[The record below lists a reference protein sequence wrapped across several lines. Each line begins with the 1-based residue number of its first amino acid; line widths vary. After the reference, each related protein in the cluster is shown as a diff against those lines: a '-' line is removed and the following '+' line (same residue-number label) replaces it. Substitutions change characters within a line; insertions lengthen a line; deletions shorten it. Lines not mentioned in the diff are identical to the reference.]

1 MKVAYLKTRLFSVLN
16 ITKIVTV
23 HHFQF
28 NETFVYPGERHDFWE
43 MVYVDR
49 GRVAVL
55 CGEEE
60 QILSQGDVVFHAPN
74 EFHAI
79 RSYRSSPD
87 FFVIS
92 FVCNS
97 EAMRFFTGY
106 HASLPQNLR
115 PFLTAALREAEDT
128 YVIHENDPRARGLS
142 RRDTAEIGGEQMIK
156 TYLEQLMIQLMRQ
169 REHNAPVF
177 PSRAEMENHLL
188 TLVRQYI
195 ERHLS
200 DPIRIADICEEIGY
214 SKTYLCRLFHA
225 QSGETVGR
233 YVTRRKMEHAK
244 DLIREGAYNMAEISD
259 LLAFDNPQYFSRV
272 FRRVTGMS
280 PTEFKKSLEI
290 A

>member
-1 MKVAYLKTRLFSVLN
+1 MKVTYLKTRLSSVLN

-28 NETFVYPGERHDFWE
+28 DETFAYPGERHDFWE

-49 GRVAVL
+49 GRVAAL
-55 CGEEE
+55 CGGEEK
-60 QILSQGDVVFHAPN
+60 ILSQGNVVFHAPN

-79 RSYRSSPD
+79 RSYRSAPD
-87 FFVIS
+87 FFIIS

-97 EAMRFFTGY
+97 EAMRFFAGY
-106 HASLPQNLR
+106 HAPLPQSLR
-115 PFLTAALREAEDT
+115 PFLTAALREAEGT
-128 YVIHENDPRARGLS
+128 YVIPENDPYARGLT
-142 RRDTAEIGGEQMIK
+142 RRETAEIGGEQMIK

-169 REHNAPVF
+169 RKRDVPVF
-177 PSRAEMENHLL
+177 PSRREMESHLL
-188 TLVRQYI
+188 AVVKQYI
-195 ERHLS
+195 ERR
-200 DPIRIADICEEIGY
+200 IREPVCIADICEEIGY

-233 YVTRRKMEHAK
+233 YVTRRKIECAK
-244 DLIREGAYNMAEISD
+244 DLIREGTRNMAEISD
-259 LLAFDNPQYFSRV
+259 LLSFDNPQYFCRV

-290 A
+290 